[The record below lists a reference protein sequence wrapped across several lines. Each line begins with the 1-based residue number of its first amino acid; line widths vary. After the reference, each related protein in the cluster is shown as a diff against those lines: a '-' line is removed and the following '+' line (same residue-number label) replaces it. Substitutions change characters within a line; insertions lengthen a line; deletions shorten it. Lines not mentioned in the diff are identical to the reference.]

1 MAQLKELM
9 LLEGEEVTFQL
20 EGNAYTESANPI
32 IKLSAAIFRL
42 IGKIFGWSLRTY
54 IVITNKRIV
63 RIDKE
68 KLFWVI
74 PRNTV
79 VLTLP
84 KSSIREIGYAQAVRW
99 LFIKTLYFRMETFTE
114 KTMIA
119 YKGSLKEINDIV
131 SKVAK
136 LITD

>member
-1 MAQLKELM
+1 MAKLKELI
-9 LLEGEEVTFQL
+9 LLDGEEVTFQL
-20 EGNAYTESANPI
+20 EGNAYTESPNPI
-32 IKLSAAIFRL
+32 IKFFGAIIRIF
-42 IGKIFGWSLRTY
+42 GKIFGWSLKTY

-68 KLFWVI
+68 KILWII
-74 PRNTV
+74 PRNLV

-84 KSSIREIGYAQAVRW
+84 KSSIREVGYAQTIR
-99 LFIKTLYFRMETFTE
+99 LIFFKTLYLRLETYTE

-131 SKVAK
+131 NKVAK

>member
-1 MAQLKELM
+1 M
-9 LLEGEEVTFQL
+9 G
-20 EGNAYTESANPI
+20 YTKKYNCSHIA
-32 IKLSAAIFRL
+32 
-42 IGKIFGWSLRTY
+42 
-54 IVITNKRIV
+54 
-63 RIDKE
+63 
-68 KLFWVI
+68 
-74 PRNTV
+74 
-79 VLTLP
+79 

>member
-9 LLEGEEVTFQL
+9 LLDGEEVAFQL
-20 EGNAYTESANPI
+20 EGNAYTESPNPI
-32 IKLSAAIFRL
+32 IKLIAAIFRL
-42 IGKIFGWSLRTY
+42 IGKLLGWSLRTY

-68 KLFWVI
+68 KIFWVI
-74 PRNTV
+74 PRNII

-84 KSSIREIGYAQAVRW
+84 KSSIKEVGYAQARRW
-99 LFIKTLYFRMETFTE
+99 LFIKTLYFRMQTFTE
-114 KTMIA
+114 NTSIA

-131 SKVAK
+131 SKVST
-136 LITD
+136 LIGE